1 MNNNQISFYN
11 KILGEKEIYKKNY
24 PITESVIII
33 IL

>member
-1 MNNNQISFYN
+1 MNNNQINSSN
-11 KILGEKEIYKKNY
+11 KKLTEKEIYKKNF